1 MEPHRKEH
9 RVAVTPLRRRQAG
22 ITAIGFLLLA
32 SLFGVV
38 GLAAL
43 KLVPMYMQSMRLS
56 TVLDDVQE
64 ELSGK
69 GPTPGSIRSAIGR
82 RFSIEDIT
90 LPPEAIKI
98 NQSRNGYSVQ
108 IQHENRAPYVA
119 NIWLLVVFDKQVE
132 IAR

>member
-9 RVAVTPLRRRQAG
+9 RVAITPLRRRQAG

-43 KLVPMYMQSMRLS
+43 KLVPMYMQTMRLS
-56 TVLDDVQE
+56 TVLDDVQQ

-82 RFSIEDIT
+82 RFSIEDIN
-90 LPPEAIKI
+90 LPPDAIKI

-108 IQHENRAPYVA
+108 IQHESRAPYVA